1 MTGSSG
7 PLTVLFVL
15 FVLALYVLAMVCLA
29 LPRSV
34 QRWARGRAAAGV
46 TARWEFLKN
55 FIESSHYVFS
65 IRAVGV
71 IALLMAAFLTFAALT
86 AR

>member
-1 MTGSSG
+1 
-7 PLTVLFVL
+7 
-15 FVLALYVLAMVCLA
+15 
-29 LPRSV
+29 V